1 MKKQLSMALA
11 AALFALPLSAFAQ
24 DEAAEEEAS
33 SNFSWNLSATT
44 AYMFRGAD
52 LTDNDGAIQG
62 GLDYAL
68 PNGFYIGTWGS
79 NVNFVNG
86 DPDQPD
92 IEIDVYVGWNH
103 DFNDDW
109 NYDFAAMRYSYLGER
124 KAYGNIDYNEY
135 FNKLTYKGMV
145 TFTFAYANDY
155 SQSGGAGYYYAL
167 SGSHSYGDFSFDAGV
182 GLSTWGNDVGLKDY
196 VDWSFGVSRQFGPV
210 NASLMYTGTD
220 GDGGYNFGK
229 TADDSLTLTFRIE
242 G

>member
-68 PNGFYIGTWGS
+68 PNGFYVGTWGS

-92 IEIDVYVGWNH
+92 IEIDGYIGWNH
-103 DFNDDW
+103 DINDDW
-109 NYDFAAMRYSYLGER
+109 NFDFAAMRYFYAGER
-124 KAYGNIDYNEY
+124 QAFGNIDYNEY
-135 FNKLTYKGMV
+135 FTKLAFREML
-145 TFTFAYANDY
+145 TFTFAYADDY
-155 SQSGGAGYYYAL
+155 SNTGGAGYYYGL
-167 SGSHSYGDFSFDAGV
+167 SGSHSYGDFTFDAGV

-196 VDWSFGVSRQFGPV
+196 VDWSFGVSRAFGPV
-210 NASLMYTGTD
+210 NATLMYTGTD
-220 GDGGYNFGK
+220 NDGAYNFGN
-229 TADDSLTLTFRIE
+229 TGDDSLTLSFSIE